1 MDNFDLW
8 ACSSVRLERTP
19 DKREVDG
26 SIPSRPTMF
35 FGGVAQLGERLP
47 CTQEAIGSS
56 PFTSTIEILISYL
69 DFRSAIKEYIIF
81 IILFFDNLDLST

>member
-1 MDNFDLW
+1 MQIGSTDCVR

-26 SIPSRPTMF
+26 SNPSRPTILGPF

-47 CTQEAIGSS
+47 CTQEVIGSN
-56 PFTSTIEILISYL
+56 PFTSTRKALHRR
-69 DFRSAIKEYIIF
+69 FA
-81 IILFFDNLDLST
+81 LFFDNLDVELE